1 MECKTVIHNS
11 LGDWSLYNYVRLCLT
26 KSYRLI
32 AEMPSVASFGI
43 TTILPLGLG
52 RRAVAGLCLT
62 VLQTVL
68 PLLGFTVYERA
79 EAMSYRLTALT
90 TF

>member
-1 MECKTVIHNS
+1 MWCKTVIHNS
-11 LGDWSLYNYVRLCLT
+11 LRDWSLNNYVRLWLT
-26 KSYRLI
+26 RDYRLI
-32 AEMPSVASFGI
+32 AERPSVASFGI
-43 TTILPLGLG
+43 TTILPLEMG

-68 PLLGFTVYERA
+68 PLLELNLYERA